1 MSPRYFKFKFESE
14 DIYIILKKFQVNS
27 PWVPMRKIQS
37 FLGLEN
43 EISRDSFIIP
53 KNEDGS
59 DGTPCYIEDDQTE
72 ANCIGKGSSEKGR
85 SLDKN
90 FSLDVA
96 KVFKILI

>member
-1 MSPRYFKFKFESE
+1 
-14 DIYIILKKFQVNS
+14 
-27 PWVPMRKIQS
+27 MRKIQS

-43 EISRDSFIIP
+43 EISRESFIIP

-96 KVFKILI
+96 KVFKICKVQILI

>member
-1 MSPRYFKFKFESE
+1 
-14 DIYIILKKFQVNS
+14 
-27 PWVPMRKIQS
+27 MRKIQS

-96 KVFKILI
+96 KVSKIWKYKYLYKGLQNKICNFDFFFQRIF